1 MLKLQN
7 KRAICTKNWN
17 LKLEGY
23 DDGQLH
29 LEGSVIQVHKSWAI
43 WKLFLDLIKNPNP
56 NPNPQI
62 SMMRIDFHGRNT
74 IWPSTLIRI
83 SQRFAQ
89 LNRHEFR
96 NASLSSMWVPFLALY
111 CLESIICS
119 PLNSNFY
126 FTNFEILFCKIKY
139 FTNGVR
145 HIYSV
150 YVYM

>member
-1 MLKLQN
+1 MRRASWKLKIEIRGLWWWSTTF
-7 KRAICTKNWN
+7 RGLT
-17 LKLEGY
+17 
-23 DDGQLH
+23 
-29 LEGSVIQVHKSWAI
+29 VIQVHKSWAI

-89 LNRHEFR
+89 LNIDTNFATLRS
-96 NASLSSMWVPFLALY
+96 AQWVSFIALY

-126 FTNFEILFCKIKY
+126 FTIFEILFCKIKY

-145 HIYSV
+145 HIYLVS
-150 YVYM
+150 

>member
-7 KRAICTKNWN
+7 KRAICTKNCGGLVENWN

-96 NASLSSMWVPFLALY
+96 NASLSSMGIFY
-111 CLESIICS
+111 S
-119 PLNSNFY
+119 PLLFRKHYMQPPKQQLLFYNFWDI
-126 FTNFEILFCKIKY
+126 ILQNQIFYKWGA
-139 FTNGVR
+139 T
-145 HIYSV
+145 
-150 YVYM
+150 